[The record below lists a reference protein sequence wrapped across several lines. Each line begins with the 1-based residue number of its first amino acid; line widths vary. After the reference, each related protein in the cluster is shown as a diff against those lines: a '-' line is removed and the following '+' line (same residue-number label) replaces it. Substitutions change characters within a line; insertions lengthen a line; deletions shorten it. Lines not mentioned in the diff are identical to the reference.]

1 VTFSFERLLR
11 AWTRYR
17 KGKRRVPSVQQFEFN
32 RDEELLRIE
41 REIRAGTWRHS
52 PYRTFV
58 VCDPKPRSIT
68 AAAVRDRVVHQVV
81 FEEVER
87 AFEPRF
93 LPNSYSARRHRGVHL
108 ALNHVERAATVL
120 RRQGHSVLWAAKG
133 DVVKFYDSVDH
144 RILGALLR
152 RRISDDDLLQMI
164 ETIVGSY
171 HSRFGEGK
179 GIPIGNITS
188 QVFANVYLHELD
200 HFAVHRLRASTY
212 FRYADDILVVGP
224 DRGKVKAAASALR
237 LFAAK
242 ELQLDLKLRPAR
254 KLSAG
259 VDFLGSILWP
269 YGRTLRWQTRRRIIT
284 RVKQRGALAEAGL
297 ITAVSLRSTRAS
309 YRGISMR
316 VRDRSLNGLVTD
328 NPA

>member
-1 VTFSFERLLR
+1 M
-11 AWTRYR
+11 RYR
-17 KGKRRVPSVQQFEFN
+17 RGKRRMPSVQQFEFS

-108 ALNHVERAATVL
+108 ALNHVERAATTL

-133 DVVKFYDSVDH
+133 DVAKFYDSVDH
-144 RILGALLR
+144 RILGVLLR
-152 RRISDDDLLQMI
+152 RRITDANLLQMI
-164 ETIVGSY
+164 ETILGSY

-200 HFAVHRLRASTY
+200 HFAVHRLRARTY
-212 FRYADDILVVGP
+212 FRYADDILVVSP
-224 DRGKVKAAASALR
+224 ERAEAEHAALHLQAYASEHL
-237 LFAAK
+237 
-242 ELQLDLKLRPAR
+242 ELDLKLRPPR
-254 KLSAG
+254 KLSSG

-269 YGRTLRWQTRRRIIT
+269 YGRTLRRQTRARVVQRT
-284 RVKQRGALAEAGL
+284 RMRVRLAGEGL
-297 ITAVSLRSTRAS
+297 VTAASLRSTRAS
-309 YRGISMR
+309 YRGMSMR
-316 VRDRSLNGLVTD
+316 VRDRALNLMLMDSGEG
-328 NPA
+328 AE